1 MSDQG
6 ETQYQINDSLPAS
19 DVVLWSSQ
27 KWSNTAFK
35 FFFTSPLVNN
45 VLTALSSPNKIVFP
59 SDAFILICA
68 RGITAAS
75 TNVVYFLNTTPP
87 GGVSIGVGS
96 KTSSS
101 TSLYSYVNVKAGD
114 TMTFTSTQPSLFIDI
129 YEL

>member
-75 TNVVYFLNTTPP
+75 TNVVYSP
-87 GGVSIGVGS
+87 GGVSIGLGS
-96 KTSSS
+96 KQTSSS
-101 TSLYSYVNVKAGD
+101 SLYSYVNVKAGD
-114 TMTFTSTQPSLFIDI
+114 TMTFTSTQASLFIDI

>member
-19 DVVLWSSQ
+19 DTVLWSSK
-27 KWSNTAFK
+27 KWHNIAFK

-68 RGITAAS
+68 RGLKSASITVS
-75 TNVVYFLNTTPP
+75 YVLNNTSNSMGVVSLDF
-87 GGVSIGVGS
+87 
-96 KTSSS
+96 SSN
-101 TSLYSYVNVKAGD
+101 SLYSFTNVKAGD
-114 TMTFTSTQPSLFIDI
+114 TMTFTSNQSSLFIDI
-129 YEL
+129 YEI

>member
-19 DVVLWSSQ
+19 DTVLWSSQ
-27 KWSNTAFK
+27 KWSNIAFK

-68 RGITAAS
+68 RGITRAS
-75 TNVVYFLNTTPP
+75 VSVSYVLNTT
-87 GGVSIGVGS
+87 SFFIGTGS
-96 KTSSS
+96 KDYAS
-101 TSLYSYVNVKAGD
+101 TSLYAFVDVKAGD
-114 TMTFTSTQPSLFIDI
+114 TMTFTSNQASLFIDI
-129 YEL
+129 YEV

>member
-6 ETQYQINDSLPAS
+6 ETQFQIDDALPAS
-19 DVVLWSSQ
+19 DTVLWSSK
-27 KWSNTAFK
+27 KWSNIAFK

-68 RGITAAS
+68 RGITVIN
-75 TNVVYFLNTTPP
+75 TNVVYVLNTIST
-87 GGVSIGVGS
+87 SIGLGS
-96 KTSSS
+96 KQASS
-101 TSLYSYVNVKAGD
+101 TSLYGYVTVKAGD
-114 TMTFTSTQPSLFIDI
+114 TMTFTSTQPSIFIDI